1 MTANLVQGAH
11 FTVMVI
17 RIGDIADPEF
27 ERALEAQ
34 VARSPQFFA
43 NAPVVLDLKGNL
55 GFHRA
60 ADFIELRKMLRRV
73 ALMPVGVQNADSDQQ
88 RAALEAS
95 LAAFA
100 GTPSHRRAPQ
110 AAASDPAP
118 EPAALAPP
126 PRPADATT
134 ARSMLVTEPVRS
146 GTQLY
151 ARGGDLIILRSV
163 SAGAEIIADGHIHVY
178 GTLRGR
184 AIAGAMGDSTARI
197 FVDRLE
203 ADLVSIAGRY
213 LVSDKIPPEHVGQ
226 RAQIMLQEQRVV
238 ILRS

>member
-1 MTANLVQGAH
+1 MTANLVQGAL

-17 RIGDIADPEF
+17 RVGDIADPEF

-43 NAPVVLDLKGNL
+43 NAPVVLDLKGHL

-60 ADFIELRKMLRRV
+60 ADFVDLRKLLRRF
-73 ALMPVGVQNADSDQQ
+73 ALVPVGVQNADSDQQ
-88 RAALEAS
+88 RAAFEAG
-95 LAAFA
+95 LGAFA
-100 GTPSHRRAPQ
+100 GTPSNRRSAQ
-110 AAASDPAP
+110 ATAP
-118 EPAALAPP
+118 EPAAAA
-126 PRPADATT
+126 PRPVDST
-134 ARSMLVTEPVRS
+134 AAKSMLVTEPVRS

-163 SAGAEIIADGHIHVY
+163 SAGAEIIADGNIHVY

-184 AIAGAMGDSTARI
+184 AIAGAMGDGASRI
-197 FVDRLE
+197 FVDKLE
-203 ADLVSIAGRY
+203 AELVSIAGRY
-213 LVSDKIPPEHVGQ
+213 LVSDNIPPEHVGQ

>member
-1 MTANLVQGAH
+1 MTANLVQGAL

-17 RIGDIADPEF
+17 RVGDTADPDF

-43 NAPVVLDLKGNL
+43 NAPVVLDLKGHL

-60 ADFIELRKMLRRV
+60 ADFVELRKMLRRF
-73 ALMPVGVQNADSDQQ
+73 ALVPVGVQNADSDQQ
-88 RAALEAS
+88 RAAFEAG
-95 LAAFA
+95 LGAFA
-100 GTPSHRRAPQ
+100 GTPSNRRSAP
-110 AAASDPAP
+110 AAAQEPAP
-118 EPAALAPP
+118 AAVA
-126 PRPADATT
+126 PRPADST
-134 ARSMLVTEPVRS
+134 AAKAMLVTEPVRS

-163 SAGAEIIADGHIHVY
+163 SAGAEIIADGNIHVY

-184 AIAGAMGDSTARI
+184 AIAGAMGDGAVRI

-203 ADLVSIAGRY
+203 AELVSIAGRY
-213 LVSDKIPPEHVGQ
+213 LVSDKIPPENVGQ
-226 RAQIMLQEQRVV
+226 RAQILLQEQRVV

>member
-1 MTANLVQGAH
+1 MTVNLVQGAL

-17 RIGDIADPEF
+17 RVGDTADPDF
-27 ERALEAQ
+27 ERALEEQ

-43 NAPVVLDLKGNL
+43 NAPVVLDLKGHL

-60 ADFIELRKMLRRV
+60 ADFIYLRKMLRRF

-88 RAALEAS
+88 RAAFEAG
-95 LAAFA
+95 LGAFA
-100 GTPSHRRAPQ
+100 GTPSNRRSAPQ
-110 AAASDPAP
+110 AATP
-118 EPAALAPP
+118 EPAPAVAAP
-126 PRPADATT
+126 RTADAT
-134 ARSMLVTEPVRS
+134 AAKSMMVTEPVRS

-163 SAGAEIIADGHIHVY
+163 SAGAEIIADGNIHVY

-184 AIAGAMGDSTARI
+184 AIAGAMGDGAARI

-203 ADLVSIAGRY
+203 AELVSVAGRY
-213 LVSDKIPPEHVGQ
+213 LVRENIPPEHVGQ
-226 RAQIMLQEQRVV
+226 RVQILLQEQRVV

>member
-1 MTANLVQGAH
+1 MTVNLVQGAL

-17 RIGDIADPEF
+17 RVGDTADPDF

-43 NAPVVLDLKGNL
+43 NAPVVLDLKGHL
-55 GFHRA
+55 GFHRS
-60 ADFIELRKMLRRV
+60 ADFVDLRKMLRRF

-88 RAALEAS
+88 RAAFEAG
-95 LAAFA
+95 LGAFA
-100 GTPSHRRAPQ
+100 GTPSNRRSVQ
-110 AAASDPAP
+110 AAAP
-118 EPAALAPP
+118 EPASATAAP
-126 PRPADATT
+126 RAADPSA
-134 ARSMLVTEPVRS
+134 AKSMLITEPVRS

-163 SAGAEIIADGHIHVY
+163 SAGAEIIADGNIHVY

-184 AIAGAMGDSTARI
+184 AIAGAMGDAAARI

-203 ADLVSIAGRY
+203 AELVSIAGRY
-213 LVSDKIPPEHVGQ
+213 LVSDNIPPEHVGQ
-226 RAQIMLQEQRVV
+226 RAQILLQEQRVV
-238 ILRS
+238 ILQS

>member
-1 MTANLVQGAH
+1 MTVNLVQGAL

-17 RIGDIADPEF
+17 RVGDTADPDF

-43 NAPVVLDLKGNL
+43 NAPVVLDLKGHL

-60 ADFIELRKMLRRV
+60 ADFVELRKMLRRF
-73 ALMPVGVQNADSDQQ
+73 ALVPVGVQNADSDQQ
-88 RAALEAS
+88 RAAFEAG
-95 LAAFA
+95 LGAFA
-100 GTPSHRRAPQ
+100 GTPSNRRSAQ
-110 AAASDPAP
+110 AATP
-118 EPAALAPP
+118 EPAAAA
-126 PRPADATT
+126 PRPADATV
-134 ARSMLVTEPVRS
+134 AKSMLVTEPVRS

-163 SAGAEIIADGHIHVY
+163 SAGAEIIADGNIHVY

-184 AIAGAMGDSTARI
+184 AIAGAMGDGAARI

-203 ADLVSIAGRY
+203 AELVSIAGRY
-213 LVSDKIPPEHVGQ
+213 LVSDSIAPEHVGQ
-226 RAQIMLQEQRVV
+226 RAQILLQEQRVV

>member
-1 MTANLVQGAH
+1 MTTNLVQGAL

-17 RIGDIADPEF
+17 RVGDIADPDF
-27 ERALEAQ
+27 ERAMGEQ

-55 GFHRA
+55 GFHRS
-60 ADFIELRKMLRRV
+60 ADFVDLRKMLRRF

-88 RAALEAS
+88 RAAFEAG
-95 LAAFA
+95 LGAFA
-100 GTPSHRRAPQ
+100 GTPSNRRSVQ
-110 AAASDPAP
+110 AAAP
-118 EPAALAPP
+118 EPAPATAAP
-126 PRPADATT
+126 RAADA
-134 ARSMLVTEPVRS
+134 AGAKSMMVTEPVRS

-163 SAGAEIIADGHIHVY
+163 SAGAEIIADGNIHVY

-184 AIAGAMGDSTARI
+184 AIAGATGDATARI
-197 FVDRLE
+197 FVDKLE
-203 ADLVSIAGRY
+203 AELVSIAGRY
-213 LVSDKIPPEHVGQ
+213 LVSDSIPPEHVGQ
-226 RAQIMLQEQRVV
+226 RAQILLQEQRVV

>member
-1 MTANLVQGAH
+1 MTTNLVQGAL

-17 RIGDIADPEF
+17 RVGDIADPDF
-27 ERALEAQ
+27 ERAMGEQ

-55 GFHRA
+55 GFHRS
-60 ADFIELRKMLRRV
+60 ADFVDLRKMLRRF
-73 ALMPVGVQNADSDQQ
+73 ALMTVGVQNADSDQQ
-88 RAALEAS
+88 RAAFEAG
-95 LAAFA
+95 LGAFA
-100 GTPSHRRAPQ
+100 GTPSNRRSVQ
-110 AAASDPAP
+110 AEAPAP
-118 EPAALAPP
+118 EPVAAA
-126 PRPADATT
+126 PRPADST
-134 ARSMLVTEPVRS
+134 AAKSMMVNEPVRS

-163 SAGAEIIADGHIHVY
+163 SAGAEIIADGNIHVY

-184 AIAGAMGDSTARI
+184 AIAGAMGDGAARI

-203 ADLVSIAGRY
+203 AELVSIAGRY
-213 LVSDKIPPEHVGQ
+213 LVRENIPLEHVGQ
-226 RAQIMLQEQRVV
+226 RVQILLQEQRVV